1 MSSSPASVIL
11 VANKIDQIE
20 DRMVTTE
27 EGQLKRKKIAVS
39 LTEKTSSRVFRRKTE
54 QRFGL

>member
-27 EGQLKRKKIAVS
+27 EGQLKRKKNRCLS
-39 LTEKTSSRVFRRKTE
+39 N
-54 QRFGL
+54 